1 MKNVGTICFGGVFF
15 SLSFYLNV
23 LFYANKSN
31 KIITKLNRFE
41 FGCQINLHFSF
52 YYVGGY
58 FKFPTNI
65 KGSSFT

>member
-1 MKNVGTICFGGVFF
+1 MVLGGCFF

-31 KIITKLNRFE
+31 KVITKLNRFKVN
-41 FGCQINLHFSF
+41 QINDHSF
-52 YYVGGY
+52 VSILWGGY
-58 FKFPTNI
+58 FKLPTNI